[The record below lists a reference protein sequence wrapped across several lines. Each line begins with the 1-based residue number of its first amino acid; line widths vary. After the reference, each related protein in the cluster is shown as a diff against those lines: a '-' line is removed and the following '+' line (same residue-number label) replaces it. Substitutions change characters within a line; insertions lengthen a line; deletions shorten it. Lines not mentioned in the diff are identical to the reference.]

1 MPYSQSVLITL
12 VVLFKQ
18 IQSNAI
24 KMVQGRLTSFYSFS
38 RETDWVSKIK
48 YLIWNRFNTKSNEK
62 NKLVI
67 NNLLRLTSYHRGNSP
82 ASKFLQHSR
91 QHWILTSGL
100 WFNKRAIFFIDYQFI
115 NMQYLQSRLV
125 VFNFFPSSWAQNFNL
140 VVRLIT
146 LVLTFYKF
154 STRSLMRRKKPGLG
168 QRCNPGYLLL
178 HLHIS
183 TSVICSHTYTQLR
196 RLAQ

>member
-1 MPYSQSVLITL
+1 
-12 VVLFKQ
+12 
-18 IQSNAI
+18 
-24 KMVQGRLTSFYSFS
+24 MVQGRLTSFYSFS

>member
-1 MPYSQSVLITL
+1 MAEFLNRGRCGCADALSQSVLITL

-18 IQSNAI
+18 IQSNAM
-24 KMVQGRLTSFYSFS
+24 KMVQGRLYSFS
-38 RETDWVSKIK
+38 RETNWVSIFK
-48 YLIWNRFNTKSNEK
+48 YLIWNRFYTKSNEK

-115 NMQYLQSRLV
+115 NMQYLQLGFSFIFQAAEPKLQPCCSTHNL
-125 VFNFFPSSWAQNFNL
+125 NFDFLHVLNEKFDEKEEAQ
-140 VVRLIT
+140 VG
-146 LVLTFYKF
+146 
-154 STRSLMRRKKPGLG
+154 SAM
-168 QRCNPGYLLL
+168 
-178 HLHIS
+178 
-183 TSVICSHTYTQLR
+183 
-196 RLAQ
+196 

>member
-1 MPYSQSVLITL
+1 MAEFLNRGRCGCADALSQSVLITL

-18 IQSNAI
+18 IQSNAM

-38 RETDWVSKIK
+38 RETNWVSIFK
-48 YLIWNRFNTKSNEK
+48 YLIWNRFYTKSNEK

-100 WFNKRAIFFIDYQFI
+100 WFNKRAIFFSLIINLSRYNTYKADWQFPI
-115 NMQYLQSRLV
+115 I
-125 VFNFFPSSWAQNFNL
+125 FPSSWAQTS
-140 VVRLIT
+140 I
-146 LVLTFYKF
+146 
-154 STRSLMRRKKPGLG
+154 
-168 QRCNPGYLLL
+168 LLL
-178 HLHIS
+178 DS
-183 TSVICSHTYTQLR
+183 
-196 RLAQ
+196 